1 MPTLEYCSFMLDSAS
16 FLDIKSIQTIQN
28 RGLRASL
35 RIRNPRDIHTDELH
49 TTCKCKTLVSRRDV
63 QLLLHL
69 YKLSKVPDNILVTE
83 NPRTRAANKVKFK
96 LGRLKLQVV
105 KKSPLARGAILWN
118 SLDKQ
123 TQLLD
128 TRAKFK
134 SAIIDKDSTAVKLRH
149 LAMR

>member
-1 MPTLEYCSFMLDSAS
+1 MH
-16 FLDIKSIQTIQN
+16 I
-28 RGLRASL
+28 
-35 RIRNPRDIHTDELH
+35 
-49 TTCKCKTLVSRRDV
+49 
-63 QLLLHL
+63 
-69 YKLSKVPDNILVTE
+69 YKLSKVPDNILITE

-123 TQLLD
+123 AQLLD

-134 SAIIDKDSTAVKLRH
+134 AAISSKDFAAVKLRH
-149 LAMR
+149 AVMR

>member
-1 MPTLEYCSFMLDSAS
+1 M
-16 FLDIKSIQTIQN
+16 
-28 RGLRASL
+28 
-35 RIRNPRDIHTDELH
+35 
-49 TTCKCKTLVSRRDV
+49 
-63 QLLLHL
+63 
-69 YKLSKVPDNILVTE
+69 YKLSKIPANILVTE

-96 LGRLKLQVV
+96 LGRSKLQGV

-134 SAIIDKDSTAVKLRH
+134 NALINKDFTAVKLRH
-149 LAMR
+149 AAMR